1 MDSLPPYTSKE
12 IDAVFGMLVSPSY
25 RLKNEWLAY
34 LQKRYAN
41 ASDERLYFFDMMEIG
56 AMIVKRYRNR
66 RHKTLRLFFEQ
77 LDGLLQ
83 QSDPEVINLLSA
95 GLIEGIQQI
104 CAYDERIDMRYDFD
118 PWLLPHTKPVWD
130 ELAYGFYSTL
140 FAERDRM
147 PGRSRKNKRS

>member
-1 MDSLPPYTSKE
+1 M
-12 IDAVFGMLVSPSY
+12 FGMLVSPSY
-25 RLKNEWLAY
+25 RLKNEWHAY
-34 LQKRYAN
+34 LQKCYKSA
-41 ASDERLYFFDMMEIG
+41 ADERLYFFDMMEIS
-56 AMIVKRYRNR
+56 AMIVRRYRNK

-77 LDGLLQ
+77 LDRLLH
-83 QSDPEVINLLSA
+83 QSDPEVLNLLSA

-104 CAYDERIDMRYDFD
+104 CAHDARIDMRYDFN

-147 PGRSRKNKRS
+147 RSRSRENTRS